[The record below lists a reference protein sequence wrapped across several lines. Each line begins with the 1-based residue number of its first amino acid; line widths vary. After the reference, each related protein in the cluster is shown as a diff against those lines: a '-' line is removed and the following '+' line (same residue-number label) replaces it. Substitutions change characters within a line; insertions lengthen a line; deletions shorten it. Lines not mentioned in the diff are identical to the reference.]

1 MEKKTKVL
9 VASAILVS
17 IPLLMIAALYASTY
31 YYSGKSLP
39 TQSYLG
45 KSISGLSYN
54 DLKAKLSL
62 ANNSLSQSSVQINHK
77 DEQAIL
83 FAEQVIL
90 DIDSSKNLK
99 EIKFYKGRP
108 TLVQLWNDILL
119 KEVHTPEV
127 SINPDSITDSL
138 SKNLSNLTPTLNA
151 SISPEGS
158 IQAEQNGLSIDFDD
172 FQTQFESQL
181 KSPRNL
187 AIDLSTKETTATV
200 SQEDIQF
207 IESNIVSVKDES
219 FILTVLDKEFQLSV
233 FDNLDQIKFDKI
245 EDNLEVSFS
254 EKFITNYLNE
264 IVRPQVKEE
273 PGKLELIYNS
283 DSGKVDFE
291 SDSKKGIDLN
301 IEGSIDSINESL
313 ESKLFNATS
322 SNTVLSTISLDPT
335 LEIDP
340 VLKEKGVTELVET
353 GYTTFRGSTYNRIKN
368 INVGMDRFNGL
379 MIEPGEEFSFNEN
392 LGPVD
397 ASAGYVPELVIK
409 SIGTIPE
416 YGGGLCQ
423 VSSTLYRAALMSGLE
438 ITERDN
444 HSYAVG
450 YYAQVLGHGLDATI
464 YPGVKDLKIT
474 NNSGNTIVMQ
484 AYAEGTSAYFKIY
497 GTKHIDR
504 VELVGPIN
512 TGYRSPGAASI
523 TVNPNL
529 PAGTV
534 KVMDNPV
541 TGFNSYWERIIYD
554 KDNNKKVE
562 EIFSDYRAINQKL
575 IVSPD
580 YYGDETQVE
589 TQELEA

>member
-1 MEKKTKVL
+1 MEKKTKIL

-17 IPLLMIAALYASTY
+17 IPLLLFGTLYASTY

-45 KSISGLSYN
+45 KSVSGLTYT
-54 DLKAKLSL
+54 DLKSKLSL
-62 ANNSLSQSSVQINHK
+62 ADNLLSQSSVKISHK
-77 DEQAIL
+77 DEETIL
-83 FAEQVIL
+83 FAEKVIL
-90 DIDSSKNLK
+90 EIDSSENLK
-99 EIKFYKGRP
+99 EFKFYQGKP
-108 TLVQLWNDILL
+108 TLVQLWSDILL
-119 KEVHTPEV
+119 KETYEPQV
-127 SINPDSITDSL
+127 SIDPDSITDSL
-138 SKNLSNLTPTLNA
+138 SKSFSNLTPTLNA
-151 SISPEGS
+151 SISSEGL
-158 IQAEQNGLSIDFDD
+158 IQAEQNGLSIDFDN
-172 FQTQFESQL
+172 FQSQFQSQL
-181 KSPRNL
+181 KSPSNL
-187 AIDLSTKETTATV
+187 SIVLSTQETTAKV

-207 IESNIVSVKDES
+207 IETNISLVKDET
-219 FILTVLDKEFQLSV
+219 FVLTVGDKEFQLSV

-245 EDNLEVSFS
+245 EDDVKVTFS
-254 EKFITNYLNE
+254 ETFLTNYLNE
-264 IVRPQVKEE
+264 IIRPQVKEE

-283 DSGKVDFE
+283 ESEKVDFN
-291 SDSKKGIDLN
+291 SDSKKGVDLN
-301 IEGSIDSINESL
+301 IEGSIASINESL
-313 ESKLFNATS
+313 ESKLFNGIS
-322 SNTVLSTISLDPT
+322 SNAELSTISLDPT

-340 VLKEKGVTELVET
+340 VLREEGITELIET
-353 GYTTFRGSTYNRIKN
+353 GFTTFRGSTYNRIKN
-368 INVGMDRFNGL
+368 INVGMDTFNGL
-379 MIEPGEEFSFNEN
+379 MIKPGEEFSFNEN

-464 YPGVKDLKIT
+464 YPGVKDLKIK
-474 NNSGNTIVMQ
+474 NNTGNTIVMQ
-484 AYAEGTSAYFKIY
+484 AYAEGTSAYFKMY

-580 YYGDETQVE
+580 YYGDDTSAETE
-589 TQELEA
+589 ELEA